1 MGWGNEE
8 KFEFQEP
15 QNTELDVYQ
24 FEINTISNETL
35 ESTRNMRRMCEESK
49 DMGQK
54 TMGLLENQ
62 GESIENWEEVAD
74 KINEDMKMAEKALK
88 DMDRACFGF
97 IPRFWKV
104 FSPCK
109 LCWFAGDVRCLQV
122 GRTTTALLL
131 GVTHTNT
138 VRQRQIQESKDSEV
152 HWV

>member
-104 FSPCK
+104 FSVQNTSAQIGWK
-109 LCWFAGDVRCLQV
+109 ISGAGVGLQV
-122 GRTTTALLL
+122 MW
-131 GVTHTNT
+131 GVF
-138 VRQRQIQESKDSEV
+138 RWGGGFKEDDICKY
-152 HWV
+152 

>member
-1 MGWGNEE
+1 MGVRRRPLRGQDYESNHSKDKSNNKKGISSEARMGWGNEE
-8 KFEFQEP
+8 KFEFKEP

-24 FEINTISNETL
+24 FEINEIANETL

-97 IPRFWKV
+97 IPRF
-104 FSPCK
+104 
-109 LCWFAGDVRCLQV
+109 
-122 GRTTTALLL
+122 
-131 GVTHTNT
+131 
-138 VRQRQIQESKDSEV
+138 
-152 HWV
+152 

>member
-1 MGWGNEE
+1 MGWGNEG
-8 KFEFQEP
+8 KFEFKEP

-24 FEINTISNETL
+24 FEINEIANETL

-104 FSPCK
+104 FCMENRSQLK
-109 LCWFAGDVRCLQV
+109 LP
-122 GRTTTALLL
+122 AL
-131 GVTHTNT
+131 
-138 VRQRQIQESKDSEV
+138 
-152 HWV
+152 

>member
-8 KFEFQEP
+8 KLEFQEP

-104 FSPCK
+104 FSLQIMFRSNWL
-109 LCWFAGDVRCLQV
+109 LCGQV
-122 GRTTTALLL
+122 LDCR
-131 GVTHTNT
+131 
-138 VRQRQIQESKDSEV
+138 
-152 HWV
+152 